1 MTERSRLLRLG
12 GRRVL
17 NNGTVTGAQLPS
29 QPWAPAVH
37 GVSVV
42 RVSVFLLAAGSGP
55 QKVSMSMAKS
65 GTKDIEK
72 PLIYIETYEKS
83 FTLKPFKD

>member
-1 MTERSRLLRLG
+1 M
-12 GRRVL
+12 L
-17 NNGTVTGAQLPS
+17 NNRTVTGAQLPS
-29 QPWAPAVH
+29 QPWAPTVH

-42 RVSVFLLAAGSGP
+42 RVSVFLLAAGNGP
-55 QKVSMSMAKS
+55 QKVSMFTAKA

-72 PLIYIETYEKS
+72 PLIYIEIYEKS